1 MESTK
6 MNFEI
11 RLTTQLWGTDYI
23 EAFLSYVIP
32 TLHSTKNLKTLQS
45 INSIIYEFHSTPDGL
60 DCIEKSESLVR
71 LKWLVGEALRFE
83 FSPIDTEIEDS
94 YAMMSNCHRQSISK
108 SEQNNEVLFFVQ
120 PDVLMSDGI
129 FDICIDQLKHGKRTA
144 LIPGF
149 RTAKEKILP
158 QLEKN
163 EGSLTTRELA
173 ELAYDCQHRI
183 SRSLFWDQDEVHSYC
198 SHLYWKIP
206 GKKAIYMKCAHMHPF
221 MVFPVVKG
229 CGFDHTIDW
238 DYFSKACPDPKTW
251 YIAGTSDALS
261 LIEFSEE
268 KKFADHMTMATP
280 DHFTLNRFFG
290 YGVIDAHMHLIK
302 HEYILTAENVE
313 PPDYRAIQIYARKL
327 IIKAKSL
334 PVLYK
339 LKSYLKAFTK
349 TFTSIVYFMAFLI
362 EMRNIFANYRNR
374 LLARKK
380 KNIVSRIEFILIN
393 TVYVLLRFFYRIF
406 LKASAKT
413 FISIGHLK
421 AFPIEVR
428 NIIAKYRNRLLAR
441 KRKNIVSRIEFIMFN
456 TAYVVL
462 RFFYRKFRQLI

>member
-1 MESTK
+1 MKDIT

-11 RLTTQLWGTDYI
+11 RLATQLWGTDYI

-32 TLHSTKNLKTLQS
+32 TLHSTQNLKTLKS

-60 DCIEKSESLVR
+60 DCIRKSESLVR
-71 LKWLVGEALRFE
+71 LKSLVGEALRFE
-83 FSPIDTEIEDS
+83 FSPIDTEIENS
-94 YAMMSNCHRQSISK
+94 YEMMSHCHRQSISK

-129 FDICIDQLKHGKRTA
+129 FNICIDQLKYGKRTA

-158 QLEKN
+158 QLEKH
-163 EGSLTTRELA
+163 EGSLTPRELA
-173 ELAYDCQHRI
+173 ELAYDCQHPI
-183 SRSLFWDQDEVHSYC
+183 SRSLFWDEDEVNSYC

-229 CGFDHTIDW
+229 CDFDHTIDW

-251 YIAGTSDALS
+251 YVAGASDALS

-268 KKFADHMTMATP
+268 KKFADHMAMATP
-280 DHFTLNRFFG
+280 DQFTLNRFFG

-313 PPDYRAIQIYARKL
+313 ASDYRAIRIYAQKL
-327 IIKAKSL
+327 IIRAKTL
-334 PVLYK
+334 PVLSK

-349 TFTSIVYFMAFLI
+349 TFNSIVHLKAFLI
-362 EMRNIFANYRNR
+362 EMRNIIANYRNR
-374 LLARKK
+374 LLSRKK
-380 KNIVSRIEFILIN
+380 KNIVSQIEFMMFN
-393 TVYVLLRFFYRIF
+393 TLYVSLRFFYR
-406 LKASAKT
+406 
-413 FISIGHLK
+413 
-421 AFPIEVR
+421 R
-428 NIIAKYRNRLLAR
+428 
-441 KRKNIVSRIEFIMFN
+441 
-456 TAYVVL
+456 
-462 RFFYRKFRQLI
+462 FRQLIKII